1 MVSKNKLDW
10 NLIFLIF
17 EVSAFLAFLALIVL
31 NKYYHFFS

>member
-17 EVSAFLAFLALIVL
+17 EVSAFLAFLLVIVL

>member
-17 EVSAFLAFLALIVL
+17 EVSAFLAFLAVIVL